1 MTWRRWAL
9 CGLLSATALGCAP
22 AKPATPVAA
31 EKRSALDTARAF
43 RTRAEALHAP
53 VYRGPDDTGQKG
65 EFLAGPLRQWVVAR
79 MKLHRTALAAYRD
92 AVEQAPDATSKL
104 VALDELGELEL
115 SLADE
120 FVSAGVAAM
129 PGEYRNDPQTADA
142 FKQALEGAVAARVES
157 ARKAFK
163 QCRST
168 ARASRLSTPASA
180 RCSAKLAA
188 LPPPLRADAL
198 PAPAPRTG
206 TPTLPVPDR
215 ALVASKQN
223 TPCVLSGTLRTVAQL
238 DDARGLPLGVIDDS
252 PGVEVAS
259 LELPAD
265 KGGPLRV
272 SLRWPVV
279 LTGTL
284 APGSLPLVSRRRLD
298 LVKGHIWVGKGA
310 ALTAFHPAAG
320 HAVAYRDFRDGKPDS
335 KTQPAELSERLACSE
350 LALAQD
356 TQPVRA
362 DPHGKNVYLTGLV
375 PLYAA
380 PGKQEIGRLEVPGRI
395 ASRATLL
402 ERRGDFA
409 RVRGEDGFSFDAW
422 VQGSA
427 LSNPGLLG
435 MLSSTPERY
444 THVARA
450 AIPLRRRP
458 DSSAPVIATLAKG
471 AYVRV
476 GPLHSGFVPVRIVGL
491 VARNRSRAF
500 YVDARDL
507 PKLAPGKPS
516 H

>member
-1 MTWRRWAL
+1 MAL
-9 CGLLSATALGCAP
+9 CGLLSAMTLGCAP
-22 AKPATPVAA
+22 AKPATPAA
-31 EKRSALDTARAF
+31 AGKQSALDTARDLAK
-43 RTRAEALHAP
+43 RAEALHAP
-53 VYRGPDDTGQKG
+53 VYRGPDDKGQKG

-79 MKLHRTALAAYRD
+79 MKLHRRALAAYRD
-92 AVEQAPDATSKL
+92 VVEQAPDAASRV

-129 PGEYRNDPQTADA
+129 PGEYRNDPQTAQA
-142 FKQALEGAVAARVES
+142 FKQALEGAVAPRVES

-163 QCRST
+163 KCRSL
-168 ARASRLSTPASA
+168 ARASKLSTPASA

-188 LPPPLRADAL
+188 LPPPLPADAL
-198 PAPAPRTG
+198 PAPQPRTR
-206 TPTLPVPDR
+206 TPTLPVPER
-215 ALVASKQN
+215 PLIASKQS
-223 TPCVLSGTLRTVAQL
+223 TPCVLSGTLRTVAEL
-238 DDARGLPLGVIDDS
+238 DDARGRPLGVIDDS
-252 PGVEVAS
+252 PGVELAS
-259 LELPAD
+259 LELPAE
-265 KGGPLRV
+265 KGGALRV

-279 LTGTL
+279 VTGTL
-284 APGSLPLVSRRRLD
+284 AAGALPLVSKQQLD
-298 LVKGHIWVGKGA
+298 LVKSHIWVGKGA

-320 HAVAYRDFRDGKPDS
+320 QAIAYRDFRDGKPHS
-335 KTQPAELSERLACSE
+335 KTQPAELSERIACSE

-356 TQPVRA
+356 TQPARA
-362 DPHGKNVYLTGLV
+362 DPQGKNVYLTGLV

-380 PGKQEIGRLEVPGRI
+380 PGKQQIGRIEVPGRI

-409 RVRGEDGFSFDAW
+409 HVRGEHGFSFDAW
-422 VQGSA
+422 VQASA
-427 LSNPGLLG
+427 LANPGLLG
-435 MLSSTPERY
+435 MLSSTPGRY

-458 DSSAPVIATLAKG
+458 NSSAPVIATLAKG
-471 AYVRV
+471 AYVRI
-476 GPLHSGFVPVRIVGL
+476 GPLYSGFVPVRIAGL

-507 PKLAPGKPS
+507 PELAPGKHS